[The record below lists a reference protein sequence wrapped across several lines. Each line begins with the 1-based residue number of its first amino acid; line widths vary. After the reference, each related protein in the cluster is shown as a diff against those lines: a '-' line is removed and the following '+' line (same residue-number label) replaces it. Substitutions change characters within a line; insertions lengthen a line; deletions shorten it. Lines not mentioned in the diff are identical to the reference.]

1 MLKRIGSIMETLS
14 DKLREANLLE
24 LIISVVRENEDNILN
39 AIFNEG
45 TYREISYRMHEAT
58 NYSNVVY
65 QQLDGALD
73 TMLESNYSATITA
86 YAETIQELIRITENL
101 YLDLNKLIKQQK

>member
-1 MLKRIGSIMETLS
+1 MSKFWLPIQ
-14 DKLREANLLE
+14 
-24 LIISVVRENEDNILN
+24 
-39 AIFNEG
+39 IFNEG
-45 TYREISYRMHEAT
+45 TYREISYMIHEAT

-65 QQLDGALD
+65 QQLDSALD

-101 YLDLNKLIKQQK
+101 YLDLNKLIKQQR